1 MPRALVYMTKS
12 IDFYFDFISPYSYLA
27 NKKLNLLNNDKKIKI
42 NYKPILLG
50 GLHNLGGITAPAFNE
65 RKMKN
70 MKNDCELIATKNN
83 IQFKWND
90 EFPINTLNLMRG
102 YLLMNDDL
110 KEKYFDFCF
119 DAYWKNNIDIAD
131 EKNITVILNNIGF
144 NKENFFNGIKDLK
157 IKETLKDLT
166 KMAFDKNIFGAPT
179 FVVNNKIFW
188 GQDRLDYAL
197 DEYKV

>member
-1 MPRALVYMTKS
+1 MTKL

-27 NKKLNLLNNDKKIKI
+27 YNKLKSLNKDNQINV

-83 IQFKWND
+83 IHFKWNTK
-90 EFPINTLNLMRG
+90 FPINSLYLMRG
-102 YLLMNDDL
+102 YLLINDDL

-119 DAYWKNNIDIAD
+119 NAYWKDDVDITD
-131 EKNITVILNNIGF
+131 EKNITIILENIGF
-144 NKENFFNGIKDLK
+144 NKKDFFDGIKDLK
-157 IKETLKDLT
+157 IKEKLKDLT
-166 KMAFDKNIFGAPT
+166 KNAFDKDIFGAPT

-197 DEYKV
+197 DEYNT